1 MLVSDTLRRWLP
13 ALGTAV
19 PLIILPIAVLSLP
32 LAAAEEMRLSA
43 AETAS
48 WILALYGIPG
58 FLGLVLTIRYRQPLL
73 LTGNFFV
80 LIFLVSLGSRL
91 SYPEL
96 VGATVVAGA
105 CVVLLSALGLTGWL
119 AAWIPAPI
127 VLGLLAGAVMP
138 FVSGIFTYLGD
149 VPVLI
154 GGTVLAYFLSLRI
167 LGNRLPA
174 ILPALVAGLA
184 IGALTGQLGEVSA
197 RLSLPVAVVT
207 VPEFSVQAIATAT
220 PVLIIIITLQS
231 NLPSMVFLQNEGYR
245 PPERLINNVSGVGT
259 LLGSLL
265 GPTAVSLS
273 LPVTALVAGPD
284 AGEHQ
289 YRQRAV
295 YLASGAVILVA
306 LLAGIAADIPEIVPL
321 PLLLTLAG
329 LAALGVLANA
339 LQEITRGPLLLGPLF
354 AFAIAL
360 SEISLFGFGPFFW
373 ALVIGT
379 VISFLLE
386 GDKLQELRSPMPVAE
401 KRSKSQERS
410 TK

>member
-58 FLGLVLTIRYRQPLL
+58 LLSLVLTIRYRQPLL

-80 LIFLVSLGSRL
+80 LIFIVSLGSRL

-96 VGATVVAGA
+96 VGASILAGVS
-105 CVVLLSALGLTGWL
+105 VVLLGALGLTGRL
-119 AAWIPAPI
+119 ADWIPAPI
-127 VLGLLAGAVMP
+127 VFGLLAGAVMS

-149 VPVLI
+149 APVLI
-154 GGTVLAYFLSLRI
+154 GGMVLAYFLSLRI
-167 LGNRLPA
+167 LGDRLPA

-184 IGALTGQLGEVSA
+184 IGALTGQLGAVSA

-207 VPEFSVQAIATAT
+207 VPDFSVQAIATAT

-231 NLPSMVFLQNEGYR
+231 NLPSIVFLQNQGYR

-284 AGEHQ
+284 AGEHL

-295 YLASGAVILVA
+295 YLASGAVVLVA

-329 LAALGVLANA
+329 LAAVGVLANA
-339 LQEITRGPLLLGPLF
+339 LVEITRGPLLLGPLF

-360 SEISLFGFGPFFW
+360 SEISLFGFGAFFW
-373 ALVIGT
+373 ALVIGSS
-379 VISFLLE
+379 ISFLLE
-386 GDKLQELRSPMPVAE
+386 GDKLQELRSAPTHDPAQRPDE
-401 KRSKSQERS
+401 
-410 TK
+410 

>member
-1 MLVSDTLRRWLP
+1 MLASDTLRRWLP

-32 LAAAEEMRLSA
+32 LAAAEEMHLSA

-48 WILALYGIPG
+48 WILALYGLPAI
-58 FLGLVLTIRYRQPLL
+58 LSLVLTVRYRQPLL

-80 LIFLVSLGSRL
+80 LIFIVSLGSRL

-96 VGATVVAGA
+96 VGASIVAGA
-105 CVVLLSALGLTGWL
+105 CVVLLSALGLMGRL
-119 AAWIPAPI
+119 AAWVPAPI
-127 VLGLLAGAVMP
+127 VLGLLAGAVMS
-138 FVSGIFTYLGD
+138 FVSDIFNFLGEA
-149 VPVLI
+149 PVLI

-167 LGNRLPA
+167 LGNRLPP

-184 IGALTGQLGEVSA
+184 VAALTGQLEGVPV
-197 RLSLPVAVVT
+197 RLSLPVPVVIA
-207 VPEFSVQAIATAT
+207 PDFSVQAIATAT

-231 NLPSMVFLQNEGYR
+231 NLPSMVFLRTQGYH
-245 PPERLINNVSGVGT
+245 PPERLINNASGVGT

-284 AGEHQ
+284 AGKHQ

-295 YLASGAVILVA
+295 YLAGGAVVLVA
-306 LLAGIAADIPEIVPL
+306 LLAGIAAEIPEIIPL

-329 LAALGVLANA
+329 LAAVGVLMNA

-379 VISFLLE
+379 SISFLLE
-386 GDKLQELRSPMPVAE
+386 REELQELRSPIRVTE
-401 KRSKSQERS
+401 ERSESQERS
-410 TK
+410 MK

>member
-32 LAAAEEMRLSA
+32 LVAAEEMRLSA

-48 WILALYGIPG
+48 WILALYGIPS
-58 FLGLVLTIRYRQPLL
+58 FLSLVLTIRYRQPLL

-80 LIFLVSLGSRL
+80 LIFIVSLGSRL

-96 VGATVVAGA
+96 VGASILAGVS
-105 CVVLLSALGLTGWL
+105 VVLLGMLGLTVRL
-119 AAWIPAPI
+119 ANWIPAPI

-149 VPVLI
+149 SPVLI

-174 ILPALVAGLA
+174 ILPALVTGLA
-184 IGALTGQLGEVSA
+184 IGALTGQLGAVSA

-207 VPEFSVQAIATAT
+207 VPDFSVQAIATVT

-231 NLPSMVFLQNEGYR
+231 NLPSMVFLRNEGYR

-265 GPTAVSLS
+265 GPAAVSLS
-273 LPVTALVAGPD
+273 LPVTALVAGPE

-289 YRQRAV
+289 YRLRAV
-295 YLASGAVILVA
+295 YLASGAIVLVA

-321 PLLLTLAG
+321 SLLLTLAG
-329 LAALGVLANA
+329 LAAVGVLSNA
-339 LQEITRGPLLLGPLF
+339 LLEITRGPLLLGPLF

-373 ALVIGT
+373 ALVIGSG
-379 VISFLLE
+379 ISFLLE
-386 GDKLQELRSPMPVAE
+386 GDKLRELRSPISVSE
-401 KRSKSQERS
+401 ESSQSQERS
-410 TK
+410 T

>member
-1 MLVSDTLRRWLP
+1 MTLSSDIIRRWMP

-32 LAAAEEMRLSA
+32 LAAAEEMGLSA

-48 WILALYGIPG
+48 WIVAVYGLPG
-58 FLGLVLTIRYRQPLL
+58 ILSLVLTFRYRQPLL

-80 LIFLVSLGSRL
+80 LIFIVSLGSRL

-96 VGATVVAGA
+96 IGASVVAGA
-105 CVVLLSALGLTGWL
+105 CVMLISALGLMGRL
-119 AAWIPAPI
+119 AAWVPAPI
-127 VLGLLAGAVMP
+127 VLGLLAGAVMS
-138 FVSGIFTYLGD
+138 FVSDIFNFLGEA
-149 VPVLI
+149 PVLI

-167 LGNRLPA
+167 LGDRLPA
-174 ILPALVAGLA
+174 LLPALVAGLA
-184 IGALTGQLGEVSA
+184 IGGLTGQLGEVSA
-197 RLSLPVAVVT
+197 RPSLPVAVLIA
-207 VPEFSVQAIATAT
+207 PDFSVQAIAT
-220 PVLIIIITLQS
+220 PVLVIIITLQS
-231 NLPSMVFLQNEGYR
+231 NLPSMVFLRNEGYR
-245 PPERLINNVSGVGT
+245 PPERLVNNVSGVGT

-273 LPVTALVAGPD
+273 LPVTAIVAGPD

-295 YLASGAVILVA
+295 YLSSSAVILVA
-306 LLAGIAADIPEIVPL
+306 VLAGAAADIPDIIPL

-329 LAALGVLANA
+329 LAAVGVPAHA
-339 LQEITRGPLLLGPLF
+339 LQGITRGPLLLGPLF

-373 ALVIGT
+373 ALVIDMG
-379 VISFLLE
+379 ISLLLE
-386 GDKLQELRSPMPVAE
+386 RDKLQELRSPMPVAE
-401 KRSKSQERS
+401 ERS
-410 TK
+410 ESQGSSTK